1 MHRDLKP
8 ENILIGADGHLKLT
22 DFGLS
27 ETGLKKMLDR
37 QKVNSNNKKKRIV
50 GTADYIAPEIVRGEE
65 VTYLADFWSLGVLGF
80 EFLTGNLL
88 FNAQTQ
94 DEILILKTQGR
105 GFKSPV
111 DRRGPD
117 RGLLLG
123 AVCYGGTNLL
133 GCRLQILQIE
143 EQ

>member
-94 DEILILKTQGR
+94 DEILMNVINKPIKFPAP
-105 GFKSPV
+105 GFE
-111 DRRGPD
+111 
-117 RGLLLG
+117 
-123 AVCYGGTNLL
+123 AN
-133 GCRLQILQIE
+133 
-143 EQ
+143 

>member
-1 MHRDLKP
+1 MLF
-8 ENILIGADGHLKLT
+8 IGTRFSNLYTAVDT
-22 DFGLS
+22 PFS
-27 ETGLKKMLDR
+27 E
-37 QKVNSNNKKKRIV
+37 
-50 GTADYIAPEIVRGEE
+50 
-65 VTYLADFWSLGVLGF
+65 
-80 EFLTGNLL
+80 
-88 FNAQTQ
+88 TQ